1 MTGSIT
7 PGQPPAPELRLRSTI
22 DAGEI
27 ARLDAELNALFHQRL
42 LVHRA
47 RFVKPRPI
55 NPLAVKVGKWASLT
69 GLAITLA
76 ISSAG
81 GLPYGGYRLDIGFAA
96 FFMATLAASFMLPLL
111 MSWIQAPWPAYWRYL
126 AKSRTDG
133 MLKKAR
139 ASVPFE
145 AQYDFQGDTVVYIR
159 TTGGAAKTEWKRPL
173 AGLRLSGKGYTLL
186 YKNSVSLTP
195 SAIFLHQ
202 PNDGLEA
209 LLDRHGVKPLPPS
222 SPAAL

>member
-7 PGQPPAPELRLRSTI
+7 PGQPPAPELRLRSAI

-27 ARLDAELNALFHQRL
+27 ARVDAELNAVFHQRL
-42 LVHRA
+42 MVHRA

-96 FFMATLAASFMLPLL
+96 FFMATLTASFMLPRL
-111 MSWIQAPWPAYWRYL
+111 STNPPTA
-126 AKSRTDG
+126 
-133 MLKKAR
+133 
-139 ASVPFE
+139 
-145 AQYDFQGDTVVYIR
+145 
-159 TTGGAAKTEWKRPL
+159 WKRCSTGM
-173 AGLRLSGKGYTLL
+173 A
-186 YKNSVSLTP
+186 
-195 SAIFLHQ
+195 
-202 PNDGLEA
+202 
-209 LLDRHGVKPLPPS
+209 
-222 SPAAL
+222 